1 MSTTPSAIRSS
12 KARSV
17 PPFPEAARELITK
30 LSPRVT
36 GLERIQHQAAELI
49 SCSEAVRGGLE
60 AIMHFLLEFMLEQ
73 EASDLDLGGRAANGY
88 VWYRIHGAK
97 RPHPEVGRYDPD
109 EANLLILALTTDRI
123 RERLYEQLSVD
134 FSYELVYQG
143 RRRRFR
149 ATAYLEDGYLA
160 LNMRALPEQVRPLDS
175 LGFHPNIVRHLMFEY
190 VRDGLTLVTG
200 VTGSGKSTTL
210 DAIIEATNQL
220 SEAHV
225 IILGAP
231 VEYVH
236 TSKRCLIRHRE
247 VGRDVRSF
255 KEGTIQALRQD
266 PDIIV
271 IGEMRDPDTIM
282 AALEVTDSGHKVFST
297 LHTSSA
303 VESIDRIIAECP
315 VEEQERVRHRLAD
328 VLRVVISQK
337 LCPRIGG
344 GRVLAKEVLL
354 VTPSVK
360 AAIKNNNTAEIYQMI
375 WEGGSL
381 GMITMEQDL
390 FRLYRARQ
398 ITWETAM
405 NFANNKRRLQQ
416 LLQQAEG

>member
-1 MSTTPSAIRSS
+1 MSTSPSAIRSS

-36 GLERIQHQAAELI
+36 GLERLQHQAAELI
-49 SCSEAVRGGLE
+49 RLPEAVRGGLE

-123 RERLYEQLSVD
+123 RERLYERLSVD

-247 VGRDVRSF
+247 VGRDVHSF

-354 VTPSVK
+354 VTPSVR

>member
-1 MSTTPSAIRSS
+1 
-12 KARSV
+12 V

-36 GLERIQHQAAELI
+36 GLERLQHQAAELI
-49 SCSEAVRGGLE
+49 RLPEAVRGGLE

-123 RERLYEQLSVD
+123 RERLYERLSVD

-247 VGRDVRSF
+247 VGRDVHSF

-354 VTPSVK
+354 VTPSVR